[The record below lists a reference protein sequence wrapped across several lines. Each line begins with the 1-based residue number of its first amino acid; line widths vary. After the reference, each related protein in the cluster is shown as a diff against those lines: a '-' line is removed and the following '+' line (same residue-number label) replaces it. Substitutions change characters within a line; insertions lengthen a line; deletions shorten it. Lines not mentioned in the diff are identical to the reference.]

1 MDQQWL
7 KVLFCIPIQHST
19 RYLVFYSIDLFVNNA
34 YVRLYQVVALNSTKG
49 ADVPSWAST
58 HFKYW
63 GGPPLSFFPS
73 PASSRDCVAIIA
85 RVQRILM
92 DPCRSNIGG
101 VRTTVT
107 PAALTPMCAVK
118 NLPNQPTN
126 QPKHPFTR
134 ACSLPAVPLLK
145 SRRRLWQQYYSIV
158 GLRVW
163 TPMGAQPHTVPK
175 ISASILPYVIV
186 LVSSFARLSW
196 SHSAFSPRWTFL
208 LYRILP
214 LHPPMSL
221 VCLDKAGVGPY
232 TLLPL

>member
-1 MDQQWL
+1 MCRHGRQRTSNIEGVLPFRSSLPLPPVVIVWL
-7 KVLFCIPIQHST
+7 HGS
-19 RYLVFYSIDLFVNNA
+19 NA
-34 YVRLYQVVALNSTKG
+34 
-49 ADVPSWAST
+49 
-58 HFKYW
+58 
-63 GGPPLSFFPS
+63 
-73 PASSRDCVAIIA
+73 
-85 RVQRILM
+85 LM